1 MLDNKSLIVLAYL
14 KNHFSKN
21 STYIERIDLL
31 SIGLSSKDI
40 DNSIAVLESKGCI
53 NVNHK
58 YVSKPIESINL

>member
-1 MLDNKSLIVLAYL
+1 MLDKNTFLVWEYL

-40 DNSIAVLESKGCI
+40 DNSIDVLESKGCI
-53 NVNHK
+53 NINHK